1 MARVTVAQQNFSGGE
16 LSRSLA
22 GRFDLGI
29 YYNGASWLQ
38 NFIATVQGMARF
50 RSGSKYAWNTRDN
63 QEARLIPFEFNT
75 DQAYI
80 LEFTN
85 LKMRIFKDGG
95 LIVDTAK
102 TITDITEANP
112 AVVTSAAHGYSNGDR
127 VVIDG
132 VQGMLEI
139 NNREYQIANVTTDT
153 FELVGINSSGYF
165 AYAGGGTVSKIIE
178 VTTTYTEAQLFDIDY
193 AQTSDTLYM
202 VHAAHAPAKLTRSSH
217 TAWTLN
223 NVVFIANPFGSVKA
237 APQAISAVT
246 ITNGTVNVTYS
257 GADNFANGDTVYIEG
272 VLGMT
277 QINKRWY
284 TVANVN
290 TTNNTFDLQGVDG
303 TTWTDD
309 QPGTGNIEKYTAFSY
324 PSKLAFFEQRL
335 IYGASDAFPQ
345 TIWGSQGGEYDNFNQ
360 GTGAT
365 DAFKYTLASGQAN
378 RIRWIAATEDFLAI
392 GTAGAEFKA
401 EGGNNEAITPTNISI
416 KPPSFYGS
424 ADIKPIRLDSHI
436 LYITRDKLA
445 TRTFE
450 FDALQDGFT
459 SINRN
464 LTADTILEGRYGRA
478 SGVKQIAFQS
488 GSPSINWMVRND
500 GIMVGLTFEPR
511 EQVNGWHRHVAGGR
525 LNSGKLY
532 KPEYGSV
539 ATIPQSEAPDAV
551 YMVVKRTVDQQT
563 VRYVEYFA
571 DQPKIPQK
579 NDYYTGHKDTDLD
592 FYLQDLW
599 EAQKRLWFVDSGI
612 SLDGTIDL
620 GLILDDIEGNDV
632 TVTAGGNVFAPS
644 MVGREIWGKAGGRA
658 EIIEYTSA
666 TEAQVKIK
674 KAFPDTDIAAS
685 DWYLTF
691 SMIRGLEH
699 LEGEDVVA
707 LVDGGVVENL
717 VVEDGLVQLENQASY
732 VIIGLPYLGI
742 YQSMDIEGGGDNG
755 PGVTKQKSISQVG
768 VRFLN
773 TLGCLVG
780 TDIYKLDRVTFRTT
794 ADLTS
799 RPPPLFSGVKMV
811 NVRDSWEDEKY
822 IYCVQDKPLP
832 CNIQLLAPRMQT
844 NDG

>member
-16 LSRSLA
+16 LSQSLA

-29 YYNGASWLQ
+29 YYNGAAWLQ

-50 RSGSKYAWNTRDN
+50 RSGSKFAWNTRDN
-63 QEARLIPFEFNT
+63 QEALLIPFEFNT
-75 DQAYI
+75 EQAYI
-80 LEFTN
+80 LEFTH

-102 TITDITEANP
+102 NITAITNANP

-127 VVIDG
+127 VVINSVG
-132 VQGMLEI
+132 GMLEV
-139 NNREYQIANVTTDT
+139 NNQEFQIANVTTDT
-153 FELVGINSSGYF
+153 FELQGINSAGF
-165 AYAGGGTVSKIIE
+165 EAYTSGGTVSKIIE
-178 VTTTYTEAQLFDIDY
+178 VTTPYTEAQLFELDY
-193 AQTSDTLYM
+193 GQTNDQLYI
-202 VHAAHAPAKLTRSSH
+202 VHPSHAPAKLSRSSH
-217 TAWTLN
+217 TSWTLT
-223 NVVFIANPFGSVKA
+223 NVAYIANPFGTTKEA
-237 APQAISAVT
+237 TKT
-246 ITNGTVNVTYS
+246 ITGATQANPVVITSNAHGYS
-257 GADNFANGDTVYIEG
+257 NGDTVYIEG
-272 VLGMT
+272 VTGMT
-277 QINKRWY
+277 QLNKRWF
-284 TVANVN
+284 TVRNVA
-290 TTNNTFDLQGVDG
+290 TNTFELEAVDG
-303 TTWTDD
+303 TSYTAYASG
-309 QPGTGNIEKYTAFSY
+309 GTVARYSAFSY
-324 PSKLAFFEQRL
+324 PSKVAFFEQRL

-345 TIWGSQGGEYDNFNQ
+345 SIWGSQGGEYDNFNQ
-360 GTGAT
+360 GTGAS

-392 GTAGAEFKA
+392 GTAGSEFKA

-436 LYITRDKLA
+436 LYITRDMLTA
-445 TRTFE
+445 RTFE

-464 LTADTILEGRYGRA
+464 LTADTILEGRYGKT
-478 SGVKQIAFQS
+478 SGVKQVAFQS

-500 GIMVGLTFEPR
+500 GVMVGLTFEPR
-511 EQVNGWHRHVAGGR
+511 EQVNGWHRHISGGYYTA
-525 LNSGKLY
+525 GKLF

-551 YMVVKRTVDQQT
+551 YMVTKRTVDGAT

-571 DQPKIPQK
+571 DQPKIPRF
-579 NDYYTGHKDTDLD
+579 NDYYTGDKATDREA
-592 FYLQDLW
+592 YLQDLW

-612 SLDGTIDL
+612 ALDGTVSV
-620 GLILDDIEGNDV
+620 GLILDDITGDDV
-632 TVTAGGNVFAPS
+632 NVLAGGNVFQAS
-644 MVGREIWGKAGGRA
+644 DVGRQIWGKAGGRA
-658 EIIEYTSA
+658 EIIEYIA
-666 TEAQVKIK
+666 ADEVQVKIK
-674 KAFPDTDIAAS
+674 KAFKDTDIFA
-685 DWYLTF
+685 DEWYLTF

-699 LEGEDVVA
+699 LEGQDVVA

-717 VVEDGLVQLENQASY
+717 MVEDGIVELENQASY

-768 VRFLN
+768 ARFLN

-780 TDIYKLDRVTFRTT
+780 TDLYKLDRVTFRTS

-811 NVRDSWEDEKY
+811 NVRDSWEAEKY